1 MADTETTMKTDADVV
16 MRSDELRSKRLEA
29 RLRAAKKPCFE
40 PVLETGDGAPG
51 DAKMGGTPLGDPPVC
66 KGCKRTMV
74 LLLQVDPATLPEGS
88 PLTGKGP
95 LQVFHCGRNEC
106 DYGDTTHS
114 PGGTG
119 VLLRLGLPKSKAPT
133 EDKAKKPK
141 KAQPKAV
148 AKGQASRIVGWKQGV
163 DLPGAAEAKDL
174 ALDAKEARLMSE
186 QRSRDGDKLGG
197 YANWIQSAN
206 RPSCPTCDEPMKF
219 VVQLSARLVD
229 FGDSGLGYVHQCAK
243 HPAKLAFSWS
253 ST

>member
-1 MADTETTMKTDADVV
+1 MKTDDVV

-29 RLRAAKKPCFE
+29 RLRSAKTPCFE
-40 PVLETGDGAPG
+40 PILETGDGAPE

-74 LLLQVDPATLPEGS
+74 LLLQLDPAALPDGA

-95 LQVFHCGRNEC
+95 LQVFHCGKHDC

-119 VLLRLGLPKSKAPT
+119 VLLRMGLPKPKVA
-133 EDKAKKPK
+133 DKEKKPK
-141 KAQPKAV
+141 KEKPKPV
-148 AKGQASRIVGWKQGV
+148 AKGQASRIVGWKKGF
-163 DLPGAAEAKDL
+163 DLPGAADAEELK
-174 ALDAKEARLMSE
+174 LDAKEARLMAA

-197 YANWIQSAN
+197 YPNWIQSPN
-206 RPSCPTCDEPMKF
+206 CPSCPSCGEPMKF